1 MERERNDGRQMKNS
15 FFDRN
20 RWLLAIIAFLA
31 VVFMV
36 NSALLYVAVATDDG
50 LVDADYYRKGLFY
63 DKGLEGEKALGWE
76 IGLSFVPGASSAV
89 PARISVG
96 ITRLGDA
103 VLDASVAVVLKRPAS
118 GRYDRS
124 LKLSL
129 SGEAYTGEVGLPLDG
144 LWDIEVTA
152 GKDGRSMVKTFR
164 VRV

>member
-1 MERERNDGRQMKNS
+1 MERNDGRQMKNT
-15 FFDRN
+15 FFDKN
-20 RWLLAIIAFLA
+20 RWLLAIIAFLT

-50 LVDADYYRKGLFY
+50 LVDEDYYRKGLFY
-63 DKGLEGEKALGWE
+63 DKGLEGEKALGWD
-76 IGLSFVPGASSAV
+76 IGLSFVPGASFDA

-103 VLDASVAVVLKRPAS
+103 VRDASVAVVLKRPAS
-118 GRYDRS
+118 GGYDRS
-124 LKLSL
+124 LKLSP
-129 SGEAYTGEVGLPLDG
+129 SGQGYTGEVDVPLEG

-152 GKDGRSMVKTFR
+152 GKGGQSMVKTFR